1 MHVHTWI
8 SCTDV
13 YAHTSRSPCASGRRY
28 RSMRPR
34 PELMVKGAPAR
45 VYARTHTHAHAY
57 ARAHART
64 RARTHVRAHARTRA
78 HTHAHARTHT
88 HKLIETTAAL
98 NDGQEAMRAG
108 REGKQ
113 GQGHAHPAAQAVVQ
127 KQSASLTEGQGLG
140 GAGGLEDAPVSLA
153 QVVDLDDDFLL
164 PVSPFPALHT
174 HLHACLAMAR
184 VAVAVGQSWP
194 RGTGS
199 VGDSVGE
206 GAGRRGGRRTGPRSA
221 KERIEAHRSA

>member
-1 MHVHTWI
+1 M
-8 SCTDV
+8 
-13 YAHTSRSPCASGRRY
+13 Y
-28 RSMRPR
+28 MRIHR
-34 PELMVKGAPAR
+34 GAPVHQAGATGQCGLGPSSWSKGLRR
-45 VYARTHTHAHAY
+45 VCTHALTRTHTH
-57 ARAHART
+57 T
-64 RARTHVRAHARTRA
+64 LARTHVRAHARTYARTHARARA